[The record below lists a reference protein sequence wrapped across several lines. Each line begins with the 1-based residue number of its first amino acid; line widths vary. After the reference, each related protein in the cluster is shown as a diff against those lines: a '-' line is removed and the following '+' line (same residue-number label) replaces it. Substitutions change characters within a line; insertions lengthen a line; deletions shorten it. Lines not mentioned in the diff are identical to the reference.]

1 MEKVF
6 SIKGMS
12 CDGCR
17 SKVEKKLNEIEGIS
31 ATVQLDPPVA
41 KIHSEKDFSEE
52 ELQEK
57 LEEAGNYS
65 IEREAPKSGCC
76 SAPAGNSLPAV
87 GGLKKEAAKHTEE
100 KSSCCSTVSHQHQQ
114 NIAPA
119 DKISPS
125 GQYICPMKCE
135 GDKIYNEPGRCP
147 VCGMFLAPIEE
158 VNTPVKEEK
167 ASCCSTASH
176 QQHQNIAPADKISSS
191 GQYICPM
198 KCEDEKIYNEP
209 GRCPVCGM
217 FLAPIEEVP
226 AKEEKSSCCSTTK
239 HQHQHQHQH
248 SIATADNISPSGQYI
263 CPMKCEGEKIYNEP
277 GRCPVCG
284 MFLAPI
290 EEVNTP
296 VKEEKVSCCSSGH
309 HHHAE
314 KPKVTS
320 SSAGKYYCPM
330 HCEGDKLY
338 DNPGS
343 CPVCGMNLEKIPE
356 LKKKVQYTCPM
367 HPEIIQDGPGSCP
380 ICGMDLV
387 PMEPTE
393 EEDATYKDLLKK
405 FWISVGFT
413 VPVFILAM
421 GGMIPGNPISRIL
434 SPEANGWIQL
444 GLTVPVV
451 FYTAWMFFERAWTSF
466 KTWKLNMF
474 SLIGLGAGAAFI
486 YSVVALIFPNIV
498 PHELKEHHGGA
509 NLYFESVG
517 VILTLV
523 LLGQLMEAKAHS
535 RTNSAIKELIKLSP
549 TEATL
554 VENGQDKKISV
565 DDIQLG
571 NILKV
576 KPGDK
581 IPVDGK
587 ITEGYS
593 TIDESMITG
602 EPVPVDKKEGDSVT
616 SGTINGN
623 RTFLMEAEHVGEETL
638 LSQII
643 HMVNEASRSKAPIQ
657 KLTDK
662 VSAIFVP
669 IVVLI
674 AILTFVVWSIWGPDP
689 KFVYAFACLLAVLIV
704 ACPCALGLATPMSVM
719 VGVGKGAKNGILIKN
734 AEALEN
740 LNKVNVLVTD
750 KTGTLT
756 EGKPVVQKVGTFN
769 QYTESEVL
777 QFAANL
783 NQNSTH
789 PLAEAIIKK
798 AKEKGLSLEQA
809 SNFENISGKGVSGQ
823 TGGKEVLVGN
833 ESLLKQYNIT
843 IDQAIAEQITA
854 EQEQG
859 KTVSF
864 VTIDHKIAGYVAIT
878 DPIKVTS
885 KEAVHQLMQMGVDVV
900 MITGD
905 NRKTAKA
912 VADNLGI
919 KHYIA
924 QALPEDKL
932 NEIRK
937 LQETGKIVA
946 MAGDGIND
954 APALAQSDIGIAMGT
969 GTDVAIESAE
979 ITLLKGDLKGIVK
992 AKVLSHKLVRNIKQN
1007 LLFAFL
1013 YNVLG
1018 IPIAAGILYPSM
1030 GILLSPM
1037 IAAAAMSFSSVS
1049 VIVNSLRLN
1058 SAKL

>member
-41 KIHSEKDFSEE
+41 KIHSERDFSEE
-52 ELQEK
+52 ELQKK

-76 SAPAGNSLPAV
+76 SAPARNSLPAV

-100 KSSCCSTVSHQHQQ
+100 KSSCCSTASHQQHQ
-114 NIAPA
+114 NIATA
-119 DKISPS
+119 DNISPS

-135 GDKIYNEPGRCP
+135 GEKIYNEPGRCP
-147 VCGMFLAPIEE
+147 VCGMFLAPIED

-176 QQHQNIAPADKISSS
+176 QQHQNIAPADKISPS

-198 KCEDEKIYNEP
+198 KGEGEKIYNEP

-217 FLAPIEEVP
+217 FLAPIEEAP

-239 HQHQHQHQH
+239 HQHQH
-248 SIATADNISPSGQYI
+248 SIATADKISPSGQYI

-296 VKEEKVSCCSSGH
+296 VKEEKISCCSSG

-509 NLYFESVG
+509 DLYFESVG

-623 RTFLMEAEHVGEETL
+623 RTFLMEAERVGEETL

-843 IDQAIAEQITA
+843 IDQAIAKQITA

-905 NRKTAKA
+905 NSKTAKA
-912 VADNLGI
+912 VADSLGI

-932 NEIRK
+932 NEIKK
-937 LQETGKIVA
+937 LQEAGKIVA

>member
-41 KIHSEKDFSEE
+41 KIHSERDFSEE
-52 ELQEK
+52 ELQKK

-87 GGLKKEAAKHTEE
+87 GSLKKEAAKHTEE
-100 KSSCCSTVSHQHQQ
+100 KSSCCSTASHQQHQ
-114 NIAPA
+114 NIATA

-135 GDKIYNEPGRCP
+135 GEKIYNEPGRCP
-147 VCGMFLAPIEE
+147 VCGMFLAPIED

-176 QQHQNIAPADKISSS
+176 QQHQNIATADKISSS

-198 KCEDEKIYNEP
+198 KCEGEKIYNEP

-239 HQHQHQHQH
+239 HQH

-296 VKEEKVSCCSSGH
+296 VKEEKISCCSSG

-421 GGMIPGNPISRIL
+421 CGMIPGNPISRIL

-623 RTFLMEAEHVGEETL
+623 RTFLMEAERVGEETL

-905 NRKTAKA
+905 NSKTAKA
-912 VADNLGI
+912 VADSLGI

-932 NEIRK
+932 NEIKK
-937 LQETGKIVA
+937 LQEAGKIVA

>member
-41 KIHSEKDFSEE
+41 KIHSERDFSEE

-135 GDKIYNEPGRCP
+135 GEKIYNEAGRCP
-147 VCGMFLAPIEE
+147 VCGMFLAPIED

-167 ASCCSTASH
+167 SSCCSTASH
-176 QQHQNIAPADKISSS
+176 QQHQNIATADNISPS

-198 KCEDEKIYNEP
+198 KCEGEKIYNEP

-296 VKEEKVSCCSSGH
+296 VKEEKISCCSSG

-486 YSVVALIFPNIV
+486 YSVVALIFPDIV

-576 KPGDK
+576 KPGNK

-623 RTFLMEAEHVGEETL
+623 RTFLMEAERVGEETL

-669 IVVLI
+669 VVVLI
-674 AILTFVVWSIWGPDP
+674 AILAFVVWSIWGPDP

-864 VTIDHKIAGYVAIT
+864 VTIDHNIAGYVAIT

-885 KEAVHQLMQMGVDVV
+885 KEAVHQLMQMDVDVV

-905 NRKTAKA
+905 NSKTAKA
-912 VADNLGI
+912 VADSLGI

-932 NEIRK
+932 NEIKK
-937 LQETGKIVA
+937 LQEAGKIVA

>member
-41 KIHSEKDFSEE
+41 KIHSERDFSEE
-52 ELQEK
+52 ELQKK

-87 GGLKKEAAKHTEE
+87 GSLKKEAAKHTEE
-100 KSSCCSTVSHQHQQ
+100 KSSCCSTASHQQHQ

-135 GDKIYNEPGRCP
+135 GEKIYNEPGRCP
-147 VCGMFLAPIEE
+147 VCGMFLAPIED

-176 QQHQNIAPADKISSS
+176 QQHQNIATADKISSS

-198 KCEDEKIYNEP
+198 KCEGEKIYNEP

-239 HQHQHQHQH
+239 HQH

-296 VKEEKVSCCSSGH
+296 VKEEKISCCSSG

-623 RTFLMEAEHVGEETL
+623 RTFLMEAERVGEETL

-905 NRKTAKA
+905 NSKTAKA
-912 VADNLGI
+912 VADSLGI

-932 NEIRK
+932 NEIKK
-937 LQETGKIVA
+937 LQEAGKIVA

>member
-41 KIHSEKDFSEE
+41 KIHSERDFSEE

-100 KSSCCSTVSHQHQQ
+100 KSSCCSTASHQQHQ
-114 NIAPA
+114 NIATA
-119 DKISPS
+119 DNISPS

-135 GDKIYNEPGRCP
+135 G
-147 VCGMFLAPIEE
+147 
-158 VNTPVKEEK
+158 
-167 ASCCSTASH
+167 
-176 QQHQNIAPADKISSS
+176 
-191 GQYICPM
+191 
-198 KCEDEKIYNEP
+198 EKIYNEP

-239 HQHQHQHQH
+239 HQH

-296 VKEEKVSCCSSGH
+296 VKEEKISCCSSGY
-309 HHHAE
+309 HHAE

-623 RTFLMEAEHVGEETL
+623 RTFLMEAERVGEETL

-843 IDQAIAEQITA
+843 IDQAIAKQITA

-905 NRKTAKA
+905 NSKTAKA
-912 VADNLGI
+912 VADSLGI

-932 NEIRK
+932 NEIKK
-937 LQETGKIVA
+937 LQEAGKIVA

>member
-41 KIHSEKDFSEE
+41 KIHSERDFSEE

-100 KSSCCSTVSHQHQQ
+100 KSSCCST
-114 NIAPA
+114 
-119 DKISPS
+119 
-125 GQYICPMKCE
+125 
-135 GDKIYNEPGRCP
+135 
-147 VCGMFLAPIEE
+147 
-158 VNTPVKEEK
+158 
-167 ASCCSTASH
+167 ASH
-176 QQHQNIAPADKISSS
+176 QQHQN
-191 GQYICPM
+191 
-198 KCEDEKIYNEP
+198 
-209 GRCPVCGM
+209 
-217 FLAPIEEVP
+217 
-226 AKEEKSSCCSTTK
+226 
-239 HQHQHQHQH
+239 
-248 SIATADNISPSGQYI
+248 IATADNISPSGQYI

-290 EEVNTP
+290 EEVPAKEEKSSCCSTTKHQHQHSIATADNISPSGQYICPMKCEGEKIYNEPGRCPVCGMLLAPIEEVNTP
-296 VKEEKVSCCSSGH
+296 VKEEKISCCSSG

-623 RTFLMEAEHVGEETL
+623 RTFLMEAERVGEETL

-843 IDQAIAEQITA
+843 IDQAIAKQITA

-905 NRKTAKA
+905 NSKTAKA
-912 VADNLGI
+912 VADSLGI

-932 NEIRK
+932 NEIKK
-937 LQETGKIVA
+937 LQEAGKIVA

>member
-41 KIHSEKDFSEE
+41 TIHSERDFSEE
-52 ELQEK
+52 ELQKK

-87 GGLKKEAAKHTEE
+87 GSLKKEAAKHTEE
-100 KSSCCSTVSHQHQQ
+100 KSSCCSTASHQQHQ

-135 GDKIYNEPGRCP
+135 G
-147 VCGMFLAPIEE
+147 
-158 VNTPVKEEK
+158 
-167 ASCCSTASH
+167 
-176 QQHQNIAPADKISSS
+176 
-191 GQYICPM
+191 
-198 KCEDEKIYNEP
+198 EKIYNEP

-226 AKEEKSSCCSTTK
+226 AKEEKVSCCSTAK
-239 HQHQHQHQH
+239 HQH
-248 SIATADNISPSGQYI
+248 SIATADKISSSGQYI

-296 VKEEKVSCCSSGH
+296 VKEEKISCCSSG

-565 DDIQLG
+565 DNIQLG

-623 RTFLMEAEHVGEETL
+623 RTFLMEAERVGEETL

-864 VTIDHKIAGYVAIT
+864 VTIDHNIAGYVAIT

-905 NRKTAKA
+905 NSKTAKA
-912 VADNLGI
+912 VADSLGI

-932 NEIRK
+932 NEIKK
-937 LQETGKIVA
+937 LQEAGKIVA

>member
-1 MEKVF
+1 
-6 SIKGMS
+6 
-12 CDGCR
+12 
-17 SKVEKKLNEIEGIS
+17 
-31 ATVQLDPPVA
+31 
-41 KIHSEKDFSEE
+41 
-52 ELQEK
+52 
-57 LEEAGNYS
+57 
-65 IEREAPKSGCC
+65 
-76 SAPAGNSLPAV
+76 
-87 GGLKKEAAKHTEE
+87 
-100 KSSCCSTVSHQHQQ
+100 
-114 NIAPA
+114 
-119 DKISPS
+119 
-125 GQYICPMKCE
+125 
-135 GDKIYNEPGRCP
+135 
-147 VCGMFLAPIEE
+147 MFLAPIENAKNHKHNE
-158 VNTPVKEEK
+158 NT
-167 ASCCSTASH
+167 SCCSVSSKQDMHNAKADDKTAS
-176 QQHQNIAPADKISSS
+176 D
-191 GQYICPM
+191 
-198 KCEDEKIYNEP
+198 
-209 GRCPVCGM
+209 
-217 FLAPIEEVP
+217 
-226 AKEEKSSCCSTTK
+226 
-239 HQHQHQHQH
+239 
-248 SIATADNISPSGQYI
+248 GQYI
-263 CPMKCEGEKIYNEP
+263 CPMKCEGEKIYHQP
-277 GRCPVCG
+277 GSCPVCG

-290 EEVNTP
+290 ENAKNHTHNENT
-296 VKEEKVSCCSSGH
+296 SCCSVTNKYTD
-309 HHHAE
+309 
-314 KPKVTS
+314 KPKPTK

-338 DNPGS
+338 DTPGN

-367 HPEIIQDGPGSCP
+367 HPEIVQDGPGSCS

-387 PMEPTE
+387 PMDPA
-393 EEDATYKDLLKK
+393 EDDDTTYKDLLKK

-421 GGMIPGNPISRIL
+421 GGMIPGNPISKVL
-434 SPEANGWIQL
+434 SVEANGWIQL
-444 GLTVPVV
+444 VLTIPVV
-451 FYTAWMFFERAWTSF
+451 FYAAWMFFERAWTSF

-486 YSVVALIFPNIV
+486 YSLVALIFPGIV

-565 DDIQLG
+565 DHIQLG
-571 NILKV
+571 NILRV

-581 IPVDGK
+581 IPVDGI

-602 EPVPVDKKEGDSVT
+602 EPVPVDKREGDNIT

-623 RTFLMEAEHVGEETL
+623 RMFLMKAERIGDETL

-643 HMVNEASRSKAPIQ
+643 NMVNEASRSKAPIQ

-669 IVVLI
+669 IVILL
-674 AILTFVVWSIWGPDP
+674 AILTFVIWSIMGSDSNL
-689 KFVYAFACLLAVLIV
+689 VYAFANLLAVLIV

-756 EGKPVVQKVGTFN
+756 EGKPVVQKLGTFGN
-769 QYTESEVL
+769 YTEHEIL
-777 QFAANL
+777 LLAASL

-789 PLAEAIIKK
+789 PLAEAIINK
-798 AKEKGLSLEQA
+798 AKEKGITPEKVT
-809 SNFENISGKGVSGQ
+809 NFENISGKGVSGQ

>member
-41 KIHSEKDFSEE
+41 TIHSERDFSEE
-52 ELQEK
+52 ELQKK

-87 GGLKKEAAKHTEE
+87 GSLKKEAAKHTEE
-100 KSSCCSTVSHQHQQ
+100 KSSCCSTASHQQHQ

-135 GDKIYNEPGRCP
+135 GEKIYNEPGRCP

-158 VNTPVKEEK
+158 VPAKEEK
-167 ASCCSTASH
+167 VSCCSTASH
-176 QQHQNIAPADKISSS
+176 QQHQNIATADKISSS

-198 KCEDEKIYNEP
+198 KCEGEKIYNEP

-239 HQHQHQHQH
+239 HQH

-296 VKEEKVSCCSSGH
+296 VKEEKISCCSSG

-623 RTFLMEAEHVGEETL
+623 RTFLMEAERVGEETL

-905 NRKTAKA
+905 NSKTAKA
-912 VADNLGI
+912 VADSLGI

-932 NEIRK
+932 NEIKK
-937 LQETGKIVA
+937 LQEAGKIVA

>member
-41 KIHSEKDFSEE
+41 TIHSERDFSEE
-52 ELQEK
+52 ELQKK

-87 GGLKKEAAKHTEE
+87 GSLKKEAAKHTEE
-100 KSSCCSTVSHQHQQ
+100 KSSCCSTASHQQHQ

-135 GDKIYNEPGRCP
+135 GEKIYNEPGRCP

-158 VNTPVKEEK
+158 VPAKEEK
-167 ASCCSTASH
+167 VSCCSTASH
-176 QQHQNIAPADKISSS
+176 QQHQNIATADKISSS

-198 KCEDEKIYNEP
+198 KCEGEKIYNEP

-239 HQHQHQHQH
+239 HQH

-296 VKEEKVSCCSSGH
+296 VKEEKISCCSSG

-320 SSAGKYYCPM
+320 SSACKYYCPM

-565 DDIQLG
+565 DNIQLG

-623 RTFLMEAEHVGEETL
+623 RTFLMEAERVGEETL

-905 NRKTAKA
+905 NSKTAKA
-912 VADNLGI
+912 VADSLGI

-932 NEIRK
+932 NEIKK
-937 LQETGKIVA
+937 LQEAGKIVA

>member
-17 SKVEKKLNEIEGIS
+17 SKIEKKLNEIEGIS

-41 KIHSEKDFSEE
+41 TIHSERDFSEE

-65 IEREAPKSGCC
+65 IEHEAPKSGCC

-87 GGLKKEAAKHTEE
+87 GSLKKEAAKHTEE
-100 KSSCCSTVSHQHQQ
+100 KSSCCSTASHQHQQ

-119 DKISPS
+119 DK
-125 GQYICPMKCE
+125 
-135 GDKIYNEPGRCP
+135 
-147 VCGMFLAPIEE
+147 
-158 VNTPVKEEK
+158 
-167 ASCCSTASH
+167 
-176 QQHQNIAPADKISSS
+176 
-191 GQYICPM
+191 
-198 KCEDEKIYNEP
+198 
-209 GRCPVCGM
+209 
-217 FLAPIEEVP
+217 
-226 AKEEKSSCCSTTK
+226 
-239 HQHQHQHQH
+239 
-248 SIATADNISPSGQYI
+248 ISPSGQYI

-290 EEVNTP
+290 EEVNTS
-296 VKEEKVSCCSSGH
+296 VKEEKASCCSTAGHQQHQNIAPADKISPSGQYICPMKCEGEKIYNEPGRCPVCGMFLAPVEEVNTPEKGEKASCCNGGH

-367 HPEIIQDGPGSCP
+367 HPEIVQDGPGNCP

-393 EEDATYKDLLKK
+393 EEDTTYKDLLKK

-421 GGMIPGNPISRIL
+421 GGMIPGNPISKIL

-623 RTFLMEAEHVGEETL
+623 RTFLMEAERVGNETL

-669 IVVLI
+669 VVVLI
-674 AILTFVVWSIWGPDP
+674 AVLAFVTWSIWGPDP
-689 KFVYAFACLLAVLIV
+689 KFVYAFASLLAVLIV

-756 EGKPVVQKVGTFN
+756 EGKPVVQKIGTFD
-769 QYTESEVL
+769 QYTETEVL
-777 QFAANL
+777 QLAASL

-809 SNFENISGKGVSGQ
+809 SNFENISGKGVYGQ

-833 ESLLKQYNIT
+833 ESLLQQYNIVINQT
-843 IDQAIAEQITA
+843 IAAQITA

-878 DPIKVTS
+878 DPIKATS

-905 NRKTAKA
+905 NAKTAKA
-912 VADNLGI
+912 VADSLGI

-932 NEIRK
+932 NEIKK

-969 GTDVAIESAE
+969 GTDVAIESAQ

-1018 IPIAAGILYPSM
+1018 IPIAAGILYPSL

>member
-41 KIHSEKDFSEE
+41 KIHSERDFSEE

-100 KSSCCSTVSHQHQQ
+100 KSSCCSTASHQQHQ
-114 NIAPA
+114 NIATA
-119 DKISPS
+119 DNISPS

-135 GDKIYNEPGRCP
+135 G
-147 VCGMFLAPIEE
+147 
-158 VNTPVKEEK
+158 
-167 ASCCSTASH
+167 
-176 QQHQNIAPADKISSS
+176 
-191 GQYICPM
+191 
-198 KCEDEKIYNEP
+198 EKIYNEP

-239 HQHQHQHQH
+239 HQHQH

-296 VKEEKVSCCSSGH
+296 VKEEKISCCSSG

-623 RTFLMEAEHVGEETL
+623 RTFLMEAERVGEETL

-843 IDQAIAEQITA
+843 IDQAIAKQITA

-905 NRKTAKA
+905 NSKTAKA
-912 VADNLGI
+912 VADSLGI

-932 NEIRK
+932 NEIKK
-937 LQETGKIVA
+937 LQEAGKIVA

>member
-41 KIHSEKDFSEE
+41 KIHSERDFSEE
-52 ELQEK
+52 ELQKK

-100 KSSCCSTVSHQHQQ
+100 KSSCCSTAGHQQQQ

-119 DKISPS
+119 DNISPS

-135 GDKIYNEPGRCP
+135 GEKIYNEPGRCP
-147 VCGMFLAPIEE
+147 VCGMFLAPIED

-176 QQHQNIAPADKISSS
+176 QQHQNIAPADKISPS

-198 KCEDEKIYNEP
+198 KCEGEKIYNEP

-217 FLAPIEEVP
+217 FLAPIEEAP

-239 HQHQHQHQH
+239 HQHQH
-248 SIATADNISPSGQYI
+248 SIATADKISPSGQYI

-296 VKEEKVSCCSSGH
+296 VKEEKISCCSSG

-623 RTFLMEAEHVGEETL
+623 RTFLMEAERVGEETL

-885 KEAVHQLMQMGVDVV
+885 KEAVHQLMQMGVDVI

-905 NRKTAKA
+905 NSKTAKA
-912 VADNLGI
+912 VADSLGI

-932 NEIRK
+932 NEIKK
-937 LQETGKIVA
+937 LQEAGKIVA

>member
-41 KIHSEKDFSEE
+41 TIHSERDFSEE
-52 ELQEK
+52 ELQKK

-87 GGLKKEAAKHTEE
+87 GSLKKEAAKHTEE
-100 KSSCCSTVSHQHQQ
+100 KSSCCSTASHQQHQ

-135 GDKIYNEPGRCP
+135 GEKIYNEPGRCP

-158 VNTPVKEEK
+158 VPAKEEK
-167 ASCCSTASH
+167 VSCCSTASH
-176 QQHQNIAPADKISSS
+176 QQHQNIATADKISSS

-198 KCEDEKIYNEP
+198 KCEGEKIYNEP

-239 HQHQHQHQH
+239 HQH

-296 VKEEKVSCCSSGH
+296 VKEEKISCCSSG

-565 DDIQLG
+565 DNIQLG

-623 RTFLMEAEHVGEETL
+623 RTFLMEAERVGEETL

-864 VTIDHKIAGYVAIT
+864 VTIDHNIAGYVAIT

-905 NRKTAKA
+905 NSKTAKA
-912 VADNLGI
+912 VADSLGI

-932 NEIRK
+932 NEIKK
-937 LQETGKIVA
+937 LQEAGKIVA

>member
-41 KIHSEKDFSEE
+41 KIHSERDFSEE
-52 ELQEK
+52 ELQKK

-87 GGLKKEAAKHTEE
+87 GSLKKEAAKHTEE
-100 KSSCCSTVSHQHQQ
+100 KSSCCSTASHQQHQ

-135 GDKIYNEPGRCP
+135 GEKIYNEPGRCP

-158 VNTPVKEEK
+158 VPAKEEK
-167 ASCCSTASH
+167 VSCCSTASH
-176 QQHQNIAPADKISSS
+176 QQHQNIATADKISSS
-191 GQYICPM
+191 RQYICPM
-198 KCEDEKIYNEP
+198 KCEGEKIYNEP

-239 HQHQHQHQH
+239 HQHQH

-623 RTFLMEAEHVGEETL
+623 RTFLMEAERVGEETL

-905 NRKTAKA
+905 NSKTAKA
-912 VADNLGI
+912 VADSLGI

-932 NEIRK
+932 NEIKK
-937 LQETGKIVA
+937 LQEAGKIVA

>member
-17 SKVEKKLNEIEGIS
+17 SKIEKKLNEIEGIS

-41 KIHSEKDFSEE
+41 KIHSERDFSEE

-65 IEREAPKSGCC
+65 IEHEVPKSGCC

-87 GGLKKEAAKHTEE
+87 GSLKKEIAKHTEE
-100 KSSCCSTVSHQHQQ
+100 KSSCCSTTNHQHQHS
-114 NIAPA
+114 IAPT

-135 GDKIYNEPGRCP
+135 GEKIYNEPGKCP
-147 VCGMFLAPIEE
+147 ICGMFLAPIEE
-158 VNTPVKEEK
+158 INP
-167 ASCCSTASH
+167 
-176 QQHQNIAPADKISSS
+176 PA
-191 GQYICPM
+191 
-198 KCEDEKIYNEP
+198 N
-209 GRCPVCGM
+209 
-217 FLAPIEEVP
+217 
-226 AKEEKSSCCSTTK
+226 EEKSSCCSTTN
-239 HQHQHQHQH
+239 HQHQH
-248 SIATADNISPSGQYI
+248 SIAPADKISPSGQYI

-290 EEVNTP
+290 EEVNAP
-296 VKEEKVSCCSSGH
+296 EKEEKASCCSGGH
-309 HHHAE
+309 HHTE

-367 HPEIIQDGPGSCP
+367 HPEIIQEGPGNCP

-421 GGMIPGNPISRIL
+421 GGMIPGNPISKIL

-451 FYTAWMFFERAWTSF
+451 FYAAWMFFERAWTSF

-486 YSVVALIFPNIV
+486 YSLVALIFPDIV

-554 VENGQDKKISV
+554 VVNGQDKKISV

-623 RTFLMEAEHVGEETL
+623 RTFLMEAERVGDETL

-669 IVVLI
+669 VVVLI
-674 AILTFVVWSIWGPDP
+674 AILAFIIWSIWGPEP

-756 EGKPVVQKVGTFN
+756 EGKPVVQKIGTFG
-769 QYTESEVL
+769 QYTETEVL
-777 QFAANL
+777 QLAASL

-809 SNFENISGKGVSGQ
+809 SNFENISGKGVYGQ
-823 TGGKEVLVGN
+823 TGVKEVLVGN
-833 ESLLKQYNIT
+833 ESLLKQYNIV
-843 IDQAIAEQITA
+843 IDQVIAAQITA

-864 VTIDHKIAGYVAIT
+864 ITIDNNIAGYVAIT
-878 DPIKVTS
+878 DPIKATS

-932 NEIRK
+932 NEIKK
-937 LQETGKIVA
+937 LQELGKIVA

-969 GTDVAIESAE
+969 GTDVAIESAQ

-1018 IPIAAGILYPSM
+1018 IPIAAGILYPSL

>member
-41 KIHSEKDFSEE
+41 KIHSERDFSEE
-52 ELQEK
+52 ELQKK

-87 GGLKKEAAKHTEE
+87 GSLKKEAAKHTEE
-100 KSSCCSTVSHQHQQ
+100 KSSCCSTASHQQHQ

-135 GDKIYNEPGRCP
+135 GEKIYNEPGRCP

-158 VNTPVKEEK
+158 VPAKEEK
-167 ASCCSTASH
+167 VSCCSTASH
-176 QQHQNIAPADKISSS
+176 QQHQNIATADKISSS

-198 KCEDEKIYNEP
+198 KCEGEKIYNEP

-239 HQHQHQHQH
+239 HQHQH

-296 VKEEKVSCCSSGH
+296 VKEEKVSCCSSG

-486 YSVVALIFPNIV
+486 YSVVALIFPDIV

-623 RTFLMEAEHVGEETL
+623 RTFLMEAERVGEETL

-905 NRKTAKA
+905 NSKTAKA
-912 VADNLGI
+912 VADSLGI

-932 NEIRK
+932 NEIKK
-937 LQETGKIVA
+937 LQEAGKIVA

>member
-41 KIHSEKDFSEE
+41 KIHSERDFSEE
-52 ELQEK
+52 ELQKK

-87 GGLKKEAAKHTEE
+87 GSLKKEAAKHTEE
-100 KSSCCSTVSHQHQQ
+100 KSSCCSTASHQQHQ
-114 NIAPA
+114 NIATA

-135 GDKIYNEPGRCP
+135 GEKIYNEPGRCP

-158 VNTPVKEEK
+158 VPAKEEK
-167 ASCCSTASH
+167 VSCCSTASH
-176 QQHQNIAPADKISSS
+176 QQHQNIATADKISSS

-198 KCEDEKIYNEP
+198 KCEGEKIYNEP

-239 HQHQHQHQH
+239 HQH

-296 VKEEKVSCCSSGH
+296 VKEEKISCCSSGH
-309 HHHAE
+309 NHAE

-623 RTFLMEAEHVGEETL
+623 RTFLMEAERVGEETL

-643 HMVNEASRSKAPIQ
+643 HMVNKASRSKAPIQ

-885 KEAVHQLMQMGVDVV
+885 KEAVHQLMQVGVDVV

-905 NRKTAKA
+905 NSKTAKA
-912 VADNLGI
+912 VADSLGI

-932 NEIRK
+932 NEIKK
-937 LQETGKIVA
+937 LQEAGKIVA

>member
-12 CDGCR
+12 CDDCR

-31 ATVQLDPPVA
+31 ASVQLDPPVA
-41 KIHSEKDFSEE
+41 TIHSERDFSEE

-65 IEREAPKSGCC
+65 IERDAPKSGCC
-76 SAPAGNSLPAV
+76 SAPADNSLPAV
-87 GGLKKEAAKHTEE
+87 GSLKKEAAKHTEE
-100 KSSCCSTVSHQHQQ
+100 KSSCCSTASHQQHQ

-135 GDKIYNEPGRCP
+135 GEKIYNEPGRCP

-167 ASCCSTASH
+167 SSCCSTASH
-176 QQHQNIAPADKISSS
+176 QQHQNIAPADKISPS

-198 KCEDEKIYNEP
+198 KCEGEKIYNEP

-217 FLAPIEEVP
+217 FLAPIEEVNTP
-226 AKEEKSSCCSTTK
+226 VKEEKSSCCSTAS
-239 HQHQHQHQH
+239 HQQHQN
-248 SIATADNISPSGQYI
+248 IAPADKISPSGQYI

-623 RTFLMEAEHVGEETL
+623 RTFLMEAERVGEETL

-674 AILTFVVWSIWGPDP
+674 AILAFVVWSIWGPDP

-843 IDQAIAEQITA
+843 IDQAIAKQITA

-905 NRKTAKA
+905 NSKTAKA
-912 VADNLGI
+912 VADSLGI

-932 NEIRK
+932 NEIKK
-937 LQETGKIVA
+937 LQEAGKIVA

>member
-6 SIKGMS
+6 NINGMS

-17 SKVEKKLNEIEGIS
+17 SKIEKKLNELDGITAIVQLHPPI
-31 ATVQLDPPVA
+31 ATVSSD
-41 KIHSEKDFSEE
+41 KDISEE
-52 ELQEK
+52 EIQQKLQ
-57 LEEAGNYS
+57 EAGNYTVEKETS
-65 IEREAPKSGCC
+65 SSSCC
-76 SAPAGNSLPAV
+76 SAPSGNSLPAV
-87 GGLKKEAAKHTEE
+87 GSLKKEATKHTTE
-100 KSSCCSTVSHQHQQ
+100 KSSCCSTNQQHQHKTH
-114 NIAPA
+114 AS

-135 GDKIYNEPGRCP
+135 GEKIYNEPGKCP
-147 VCGMFLAPIEE
+147 VCGMFLAPVEE
-158 VNTPVKEEK
+158 VNASHNEQK
-167 ASCCSTASH
+167 ASCCATQ
-176 QQHQNIAPADKISSS
+176 QQHEHKTLASDK
-191 GQYICPM
+191 
-198 KCEDEKIYNEP
+198 
-209 GRCPVCGM
+209 
-217 FLAPIEEVP
+217 
-226 AKEEKSSCCSTTK
+226 
-239 HQHQHQHQH
+239 
-248 SIATADNISPSGQYI
+248 ISPSGQYI

-284 MFLAPI
+284 MFLAPV
-290 EEVNTP
+290 EEVNASHNEQ
-296 VKEEKVSCCSSGH
+296 KASCCSGGGH
-309 HHHAE
+309 HHNEA
-314 KPKVTS
+314 PKVTS

-330 HCEGDKLY
+330 QCEGDKLY
-338 DNPGS
+338 DHAGS

-367 HPEIIQDGPGSCP
+367 HPEVVQDEPGNCP

-393 EEDATYKDLLKK
+393 EEDTTYKSLLKK
-405 FWISVGFT
+405 FWIAVGFT
-413 VPVFILAM
+413 VPVFVLAM
-421 GGMIPGNPISRIL
+421 GGMIPGNPISKVI
-434 SPEANGWIQL
+434 SPNANGWVQL
-444 GLTVPVV
+444 ALTIPVV
-451 FYTAWMFFERAWTSF
+451 FYAAWMFFERAWTSF

-486 YSVVALIFPNIV
+486 YSIVALLFPAIV

-509 NLYFESVG
+509 NLYFESVC

-554 VENGQDKKISV
+554 VENGQDKKIAV
-565 DDIQLG
+565 DHIQLG

-602 EPVPVDKKEGDSVT
+602 EPVPVDKKEGDLVT

-623 RTFLMEAEHVGEETL
+623 RTFLMEAQRVGDETL

-669 IVVLI
+669 VVVLI
-674 AILTFVVWSIWGPDP
+674 ALVTFGAWTIWGPEP
-689 KFVYAFACLLAVLIV
+689 KFVYAFANLLAVLIV

-756 EGKPVVQKVGTFN
+756 EGKPVVQKTGVFGSF
-769 QYTESEVL
+769 TEQEVL
-777 QFAANL
+777 QTAANL

-789 PLAEAIIKK
+789 PLAEAITNK
-798 AKEKGLSLEQA
+798 AKGLHLATEKA
-809 SNFENISGKGVSGQ
+809 VNFENISGKGVYGQ
-823 TGGKEVLVGN
+823 IGNKEVLVGN
-833 ESLLKQYNIT
+833 DSLLKAYDIT
-843 IDQAIAEQITA
+843 IPNDVISQITA

-859 KTVSF
+859 KTVSY
-864 VTIDHKIAGYVAIT
+864 VCIDKNIAGYIAIT
-878 DPIKVTS
+878 DPVKATS
-885 KEAVHQLMQMGVDVV
+885 KEAVHKLMQMGVDVV

-912 VADNLGI
+912 VADSLGI
-919 KHYIA
+919 QHYIA

-932 NEIRK
+932 REIKK
-937 LQETGKIVA
+937 LQQAGKIVA

-969 GTDVAIESAE
+969 GTDVAIESAQ

-1007 LLFAFL
+1007 LIFAFL

-1037 IAAAAMSFSSVS
+1037 IAAAAMSCSSVS
-1049 VIVNSLRLN
+1049 VIINSLRLN

>member
-41 KIHSEKDFSEE
+41 KIHSERDFSEE
-52 ELQEK
+52 ELQKK

-87 GGLKKEAAKHTEE
+87 GSLKKEAAKHTEE
-100 KSSCCSTVSHQHQQ
+100 KSSCCSTASHQQHQ

-135 GDKIYNEPGRCP
+135 GEKIYNEPGRCP

-158 VNTPVKEEK
+158 VPAKEEK
-167 ASCCSTASH
+167 VSCCSTASH
-176 QQHQNIAPADKISSS
+176 QQHQNIATADKISSS

-198 KCEDEKIYNEP
+198 KCEGEKIYNEP

-239 HQHQHQHQH
+239 HQH

-296 VKEEKVSCCSSGH
+296 VKEEKISCCSSG

-623 RTFLMEAEHVGEETL
+623 RTFLMEAERVGEETL

-905 NRKTAKA
+905 NSKTAKA
-912 VADNLGI
+912 VADSLGI

-932 NEIRK
+932 NEIKK
-937 LQETGKIVA
+937 LQEAGKIVA

-1018 IPIAAGILYPSM
+1018 IPIATGILYPSM

>member
-41 KIHSEKDFSEE
+41 KIHSERDFSEE
-52 ELQEK
+52 ELQKK

-87 GGLKKEAAKHTEE
+87 GSLKKEAAKHTEE
-100 KSSCCSTVSHQHQQ
+100 KSSCCSTASHQQHQ
-114 NIAPA
+114 NIATA

-135 GDKIYNEPGRCP
+135 GEKIYNEPGRCP

-158 VNTPVKEEK
+158 VPAKEEK
-167 ASCCSTASH
+167 VSCCSTASH
-176 QQHQNIAPADKISSS
+176 QQHQNIATADKISSS

-198 KCEDEKIYNEP
+198 KCEGEKIYNEP

-239 HQHQHQHQH
+239 HQH

-296 VKEEKVSCCSSGH
+296 VKEEKISCCSSG

-623 RTFLMEAEHVGEETL
+623 RTFLMEAERVGEETL

-643 HMVNEASRSKAPIQ
+643 HMVNKASRSKAPIQ

-885 KEAVHQLMQMGVDVV
+885 KEAVHQLMQVGVDVV

-905 NRKTAKA
+905 NSKTAKA
-912 VADNLGI
+912 VADSLGI

-932 NEIRK
+932 NEIKK
-937 LQETGKIVA
+937 LQEAGKIVA